1 MEKLWR
7 CPIRGENWFLS
18 VPSAGRVTGCTSR
31 ASGGRA
37 YFYPRPPRGGRPQ
50 CISGQPETRR
60 FLSTPSARRATTDA
74 GGSTETGLFL
84 STPSARR
91 ATSGTAVLLHEAPDI
106 SIHALREEGDTLQSK
121 STERLFD
128 FYPRPPRG
136 GRRQRASKSRQR
148 ASISIHALREEGDL
162 EKLLFCLADRLF
174 LSTPSARRAT
184 QSGRPDRDR
193 CVISI
198 HALREEGDHRCRR
211 RYSDRYR
218 ISIHA
223 LREEGD
229 CIFWVGRRESMI
241 SIHALRE
248 EGDL

>member
-1 MEKLWR
+1 MENSFLEKLWR

-60 FLSTPSARRATTDA
+60 CLSTPSARRATLCLVVT
-74 GGSTETGLFL
+74 FHF
-84 STPSARR
+84 R
-91 ATSGTAVLLHEAPDI
+91 DI

-136 GRRQRASKSRQR
+136 GRRAQ
-148 ASISIHALREEGDL
+148 HG
-162 EKLLFCLADRLF
+162 RLSTRRRTF

-184 QSGRPDRDR
+184 SAGQQVPPESQYFYPRPPRGGRPE
-193 CVISI
+193 I
-198 HALREEGDHRCRR
+198 
-211 RYSDRYR
+211 
-218 ISIHA
+218 
-223 LREEGD
+223 
-229 CIFWVGRRESMI
+229 W
-241 SIHALRE
+241 
-248 EGDL
+248 

>member
-91 ATSGTAVLLHEAPDI
+91 ATLCLVVTFHFRDI

-136 GRRQRASKSRQR
+136 GRRAQHGRLSTRMRTFLSTPSARRATRQIFHR
-148 ASISIHALREEGDL
+148 AVGELISIHALREEGDL
-162 EKLLFCLADRLF
+162 TAFNAGALHFNFYPRPPRGGRLD
-174 LSTPSARRAT
+174 AVGC
-184 QSGRPDRDR
+184 GR
-193 CVISI
+193 C
-198 HALREEGDHRCRR
+198 CK
-211 RYSDRYR
+211 
-218 ISIHA
+218 
-223 LREEGD
+223 
-229 CIFWVGRRESMI
+229 
-241 SIHALRE
+241 
-248 EGDL
+248 

>member
-106 SIHALREEGDTLQSK
+106 SIHALREEGDRAAAAV
-121 STERLFD
+121 STHGGN

-136 GRRQRASKSRQR
+136 GRQGRKPEPHPSQR
-148 ASISIHALREEGDL
+148 ISIHALREEGDGL
-162 EKLLFCLADRLF
+162 YIAFKYNIL
-174 LSTPSARRAT
+174 
-184 QSGRPDRDR
+184 
-193 CVISI
+193 ISI
-198 HALREEGDHRCRR
+198 HALREEGDHGTRARVAGIVDFYPR
-211 RYSDRYR
+211 PPR
-218 ISIHA
+218 
-223 LREEGD
+223 G
-229 CIFWVGRRESMI
+229 GRPAM
-241 SIHALRE
+241 
-248 EGDL
+248 

>member
-60 FLSTPSARRATTDA
+60 FLSTPSARRATLSLQTWESRLFYFYPRPPR
-74 GGSTETGLFL
+74 GGRPVVEALGLV
-84 STPSARR
+84 
-91 ATSGTAVLLHEAPDI
+91 AVGI
-106 SIHALREEGDTLQSK
+106 SIHALREEGD
-121 STERLFD
+121 RLSLVLRSVCLH

-136 GRRQRASKSRQR
+136 GRPRHLDKRSHKHI
-148 ASISIHALREEGDL
+148 ISIHALREEGDL
-162 EKLLFCLADRLF
+162 LWGDTVHRPIQF

-184 QSGRPDRDR
+184 
-193 CVISI
+193 
-198 HALREEGDHRCRR
+198 L
-211 RYSDRYR
+211 
-218 ISIHA
+218 
-223 LREEGD
+223 
-229 CIFWVGRRESMI
+229 
-241 SIHALRE
+241 
-248 EGDL
+248 DLPFSA